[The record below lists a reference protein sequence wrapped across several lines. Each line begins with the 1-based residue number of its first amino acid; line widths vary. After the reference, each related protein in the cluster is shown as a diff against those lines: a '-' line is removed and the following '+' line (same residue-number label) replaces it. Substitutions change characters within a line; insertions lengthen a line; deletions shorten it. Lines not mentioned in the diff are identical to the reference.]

1 MRNKKQ
7 IAKLYNTIMNVQ
19 KGSFFNASIED
30 QYKLER
36 ILIKVADIEL
46 GFKNSLE
53 RTKFIKSMLNI
64 N

>member
-7 IAKLYNTIMNVQ
+7 MAKLFNTILNVQ
-19 KGSFFNASIED
+19 KGSFFNASIEH

-36 ILIKVADIEL
+36 ILVKVADIEL